1 MFLFIFRSF
10 ARKKESG
17 GGGIDSITISANQGM
32 MQDKKKKMKKKKP
45 SNVHIHQ
52 QQKPEMME
60 MEKGQEKNKETDGV
74 KLQENA
80 ATLQQ
85 FGTVNQKSGLLGGMT
100 LDQELVGPGKTRV
113 KREGEQED
121 KEVGG

>member
-1 MFLFIFRSF
+1 M
-10 ARKKESG
+10 E
-17 GGGIDSITISANQGM
+17 
-32 MQDKKKKMKKKKP
+32 KKKKMKKKKKP
-45 SNVHIHQ
+45 ANVHIHQ
-52 QQKPEMME
+52 QQPEMMQME
-60 MEKGQEKNKETDGV
+60 MEKGPEKNEHTDGV

-85 FGTVNQKSGLLGGMT
+85 VGQTGLLGGMS
-100 LDQELVGPGKTRV
+100 LDQELVGPPKTRV